1 VSDLRETLQTI
12 VNIRS
17 EIGNEGRLCT
27 SIEQRMLAT
36 WNRDGVSRIGNSLVV
51 GKRTGRPLIS
61 IYGHIDTV
69 PAQGQ
74 AEAVVKDGRLYGLG
88 SSDMKAGVAVML
100 HVMEDSD
107 VAAGPFDVV
116 SVFYDKEEGPFD
128 ENGLGPVLELANW
141 LAGSEFAIV
150 MEPTNNDLHLG
161 CQGVVNA
168 QLAFTGHA
176 AHSSRPWLGENAIT
190 KSGAFLASMHG
201 WENETVEIDGLSFTE
216 VFSVTLA
223 QGGIARNIIPDRFE
237 LALNY
242 RFPPDRSTDSAIAR
256 LQEVAAAADEI
267 TILDAAPGA
276 SVAADDPHL
285 QRLAA
290 MAPIEPKG
298 KQGWTDVA
306 RLAALGVPAV
316 NYGPGET
323 AQAHQ
328 AGESVELANL
338 DRSYEVLRTFLTAT

>member
-1 VSDLRETLQTI
+1 LSDLHETLRTI
-12 VNIRS
+12 VDIRS

-27 SIEQRMLAT
+27 ALEERMLAG
-36 WNRDGVSRIGNSLVV
+36 WGRDGVSRIGNSLVV

-74 AEAVVKDGRLYGLG
+74 GDATVVDGRLHGLG

-100 HVMEDSD
+100 HLMEAPEVID
-107 VAAGPFDVV
+107 GPYDVV

-128 ENGLGPVLELANW
+128 ENGLGPVLQQASW
-141 LAGSEFAIV
+141 LTTSEFAVV
-150 MEPTNNDLHLG
+150 MEPTDNELHLG
-161 CQGVVNA
+161 CQGVANA
-168 QLAFTGHA
+168 TIAFIGHA

-190 KSGAFLASMHG
+190 RSGEFLKTMYD
-201 WENETVEIDGLSFTE
+201 WENETVEVDGLPYTE

-223 QGGIARNIIPDRFE
+223 SGGVARNIIPDRFE

-242 RFPPDRSTDSAIAR
+242 RFPPDRTLDEAIAR
-256 LQEVAAAADEI
+256 LRHVAAAADEI
-267 TILDAAPGA
+267 TIVDAAPGA
-276 SVAADDPHL
+276 SVDADNPYL
-285 QRLAA
+285 VRLDGFADTVRKA
-290 MAPIEPKG
+290 

-306 RLAALGVPAV
+306 RLTAAGVPAV
-316 NYGPGET
+316 NFGPGEI

-328 AGESVELANL
+328 VAESVELAKL
-338 DRSYEVLRTFLTAT
+338 DRSYEVMRTFLTED